1 MTIWQNYSGKLPF
14 KAPEDIPRK
23 TFTSKDVDWKKKLH
37 FLRINT
43 DKEGHQLNCYFCT
56 HISEKDAPGRRH
68 AQTCCVFV

>member
-43 DKEGHQLNCYFCT
+43 DKMGHQLNCYFRT
-56 HISEKDAPGRRH
+56 HILYL
-68 AQTCCVFV
+68 

>member
-43 DKEGHQLNCYFCT
+43 DKEGHQLNCYFRT
-56 HISEKDAPGRRH
+56 HILYL
-68 AQTCCVFV
+68 